1 MGTTYREG
9 VTENGDEDETQDP
22 RLEMQDPRLET
33 QCSPIGG
40 VDRSGASVT
49 A

>member
-9 VTENGDEDETQDP
+9 VTENGDEDETRDK
-22 RLEMQDPRLET
+22 RLET

-40 VDRSGASVT
+40 ADRSGASVT